1 MGQVDSRVWVD
12 GDGFVVAGLVQIEDG
27 SVEEER
33 RDGEAARR
41 KELQHLKQLV
51 SQYQDQLRTLEV

>member
-12 GDGFVVAGLVQIEDG
+12 GDGFEAAGLVQIGDG

-41 KELQHLKQLV
+41 ETQRKENETQKEQNIKK
-51 SQYQDQLRTLEV
+51 

>member
-41 KELQHLKQLV
+41 ETQRKQNEMQKE
-51 SQYQDQLRTLEV
+51 

>member
-12 GDGFVVAGLVQIEDG
+12 GDGFVAAGLVQIGDG
-27 SVEEER
+27 SMEEER

-41 KELQHLKQLV
+41 DPQRKENEMQK
-51 SQYQDQLRTLEV
+51 E